1 MPKKPSILV
10 VDDSQDAREMLT
22 EYLSFGGFEVAVAQ
36 DGKKAIDIAHR
47 IRPDLIL
54 MDLSMPVLDGW
65 EATRQLKADP
75 HTKHIMIIAVTAHA
89 FHHEQESARA
99 AGCDAVIAKPYDLM
113 ALAEALGRVSSHGL
127 KAFEG
132 TGLASCERLRDKP

>member
-10 VDDSQDAREMLT
+10 VDDSQDGREMLT
-22 EYLSFGGFEVAVAQ
+22 EYLSFGGFEVAAAQ
-36 DGKKAIDIAHR
+36 DGRKAIDVARR

-65 EATRQLKADP
+65 EATRQLKGDP
-75 HTKHIMIIAVTAHA
+75 LTKHIMIIAVTADA
-89 FHHEQESARA
+89 FPQELESARV
-99 AGCDAVIAKPYDLM
+99 AGCDAVIAKPYDLR
-113 ALAEALGRVSSHGL
+113 ALAEALGRVSSDGL

-132 TGLASCERLRDKP
+132 RGVASCDRLRDKP